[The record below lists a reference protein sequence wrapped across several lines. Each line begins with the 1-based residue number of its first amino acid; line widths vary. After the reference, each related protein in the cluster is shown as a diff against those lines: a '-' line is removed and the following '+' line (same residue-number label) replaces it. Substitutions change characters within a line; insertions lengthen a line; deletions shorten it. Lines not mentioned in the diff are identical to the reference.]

1 MTSWGYAFEPADL
14 ADGLPPGVLAE
25 VERVATELAELG
37 PDAEQV
43 GEPEGRSGGLRT
55 LHLRDCPGFF
65 LFLVGR
71 PTQEIVIV
79 QVTAL

>member
-1 MTSWGYAFEPADL
+1 M
-14 ADGLPPGVLAE
+14 
-25 VERVATELAELG
+25 
-37 PDAEQV
+37 